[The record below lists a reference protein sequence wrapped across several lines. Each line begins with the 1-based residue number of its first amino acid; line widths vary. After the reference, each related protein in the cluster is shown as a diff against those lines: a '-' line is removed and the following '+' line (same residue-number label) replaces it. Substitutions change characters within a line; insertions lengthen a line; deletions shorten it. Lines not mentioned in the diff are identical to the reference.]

1 MVVKMTRMQKYMQ
14 LVKYAE
20 LCWASYSEGLN
31 EGMCGDE
38 ERKWG
43 LKNKTEYYTEDDIKA
58 LEKNNIKLPTYHQ
71 ALSESKFLI
80 FEKYNVNFS
89 NSQAN
94 HFITRFEVL
103 AFSQDNNTGFSA
115 TLFYDT
121 EDNEYILAIRGID
134 IFRFNWNLINAV
146 KSGIKII
153 RGKVSINY
161 YLSLLRFYDEKVKP
175 IIQDKKLTITG
186 HVFGGY
192 LAQLFALSFP
202 EVVHKV
208 YTFNATGVTQ
218 NLVTQSVDMALNVA
232 NEITK
237 QVAFDFSVYDSNLDE
252 FVSIQV
258 DERLKNNVKLDKGLL
273 VCNDKEIQE
282 QIPKYLQREFL
293 EKHNNSYNYQTA
305 QIGASL
311 LLQEIHRA
319 EIGDN
324 IFVKTRLDG
333 FIPHTIDTEVF
344 TLNQELSKAVNNLI
358 AYLPNSHKELPT
370 ALQQSEIYRIYT
382 IDIADT
388 ETIMQQFGNHIVAS
402 ETIELKLNAIK
413 LITKSD
419 DFKRSGAVK
428 GALKTIKMGNVAGW
442 LIILVSIKNIYE
454 ELLVQ
459 SRITEDSAP
468 MIDSINCYW
477 CGWQQLVR

>member
-1 MVVKMTRMQKYMQ
+1 M
-14 LVKYAE
+14 
-20 LCWASYSEGLN
+20 
-31 EGMCGDE
+31 
-38 ERKWG
+38 
-43 LKNKTEYYTEDDIKA
+43 
-58 LEKNNIKLPTYHQ
+58 
-71 ALSESKFLI
+71 
-80 FEKYNVNFS
+80 
-89 NSQAN
+89 
-94 HFITRFEVL
+94 
-103 AFSQDNNTGFSA
+103 
-115 TLFYDT
+115 
-121 EDNEYILAIRGID
+121 
-134 IFRFNWNLINAV
+134 NAV

-413 LITKSD
+413 LITKFD

>member
-1 MVVKMTRMQKYMQ
+1 M
-14 LVKYAE
+14 
-20 LCWASYSEGLN
+20 
-31 EGMCGDE
+31 
-38 ERKWG
+38 
-43 LKNKTEYYTEDDIKA
+43 
-58 LEKNNIKLPTYHQ
+58 
-71 ALSESKFLI
+71 
-80 FEKYNVNFS
+80 
-89 NSQAN
+89 
-94 HFITRFEVL
+94 
-103 AFSQDNNTGFSA
+103 
-115 TLFYDT
+115 
-121 EDNEYILAIRGID
+121 
-134 IFRFNWNLINAV
+134 
-146 KSGIKII
+146 
-153 RGKVSINY
+153 
-161 YLSLLRFYDEKVKP
+161 
-175 IIQDKKLTITG
+175 
-186 HVFGGY
+186 
-192 LAQLFALSFP
+192 
-202 EVVHKV
+202 
-208 YTFNATGVTQ
+208 
-218 NLVTQSVDMALNVA
+218 
-232 NEITK
+232 
-237 QVAFDFSVYDSNLDE
+237 
-252 FVSIQV
+252 
-258 DERLKNNVKLDKGLL
+258 
-273 VCNDKEIQE
+273 
-282 QIPKYLQREFL
+282 
-293 EKHNNSYNYQTA
+293 
-305 QIGASL
+305 

-402 ETIELKLNAIK
+402 ETIELKLNAIE
-413 LITKSD
+413 LITKFD

-477 CGWQQLVR
+477 CGWHQLVR

>member
-1 MVVKMTRMQKYMQ
+1 MTRMQKYMQ
-14 LVKYAE
+14 FVKYAE

-31 EGMCGDE
+31 EGMFKNE
-38 ERKWG
+38 ERKFG
-43 LKNKTEYYTEDDIKA
+43 NENSEVFKERANNNKD
-58 LEKNNIKLPTYHQ
+58 NPTYYQ
-71 ALSESKFLI
+71 ALTESQFLI

-89 NSQAN
+89 DSQAN
-94 HFITRFEVL
+94 HFIARFEVL
-103 AFSQDNNTGFSA
+103 AFSQDNDTGFSA

-121 EDNEYILAIRGID
+121 EGDEFILAIRGID
-134 IFRFNWNLINAV
+134 IFKFDWNLASAV

-175 IIQDKKLTITG
+175 IIQNRKITIAG
-186 HVFGGY
+186 HIFGGY

-202 EVVHKV
+202 DKVNKV

-218 NLVTQSVDMALNVA
+218 NSTTQSVNMALDIA

-237 QVAFDFSVYDSNLDE
+237 QVAFDFSVYDSDIDE

-258 DERLKNNVKLDKGLL
+258 NDKLKDNVKLDRGLL
-273 VCNDKEIQE
+273 VCADKDTREK
-282 QIPKYLQREFL
+282 IPKYLQSEFL
-293 EKHNNSYNYQTA
+293 KTNFNLYNYQTA
-305 QIGASL
+305 KIGASL
-311 LLQEIHRA
+311 LFQEIQRA
-319 EIGDN
+319 AIGHN
-324 IFVKTRLDG
+324 IFAKIRLND

-344 TLNQELSKAVNNLI
+344 TLNQDLSAAVKNLI
-358 AYLPNSHKELPT
+358 NYLPNSHKELPS

-388 ETIMQQFGNHIVAS
+388 ETIMQQFGNHIRAS
-402 ETIELKLNAIK
+402 ENIELRLNVVK
-413 LITKSD
+413 LITQFE
-419 DFKRSGAVK
+419 DFNRK
-428 GALKTIKMGNVAGW
+428 GAINLALKGVKIANLVGW

-459 SRITEDSAP
+459 SRVD
-468 MIDSINCYW
+468 DSIPTINWYW
-477 CGWQQLVR
+477 CGWEQLLG